1 MAKVKTARARVLADH
16 AGLGIKC
23 GQLIEG
29 PEGIVKSLAA
39 AGVVD
44 NHADAVEY
52 ASGKGAT
59 VVSLQDSAAAAE
71 VAAAIA
77 EEKPAADDDASQ
89 AADDDASQTA
99 AS

>member
-1 MAKVKTARARVLADH
+1 MAKVQTARARVLADH

-23 GQLIEG
+23 GQLIEA
-29 PEGIVKSLAA
+29 PEGIIKGLSA

-44 NHADAVEY
+44 NHTDAVEY
-52 ASGKGAT
+52 AAKKGAA
-59 VVSLQDSAAAAE
+59 VIALQDPAAAAE

-77 EEKPAADDDASQ
+77 EEKQVAA
-89 AADDDASQTA
+89 DDASQTV